1 MDGEPA
7 AAAARP
13 RTGLVLGAG
22 GVLGAAWM
30 TGALAALQQRL
41 PWPAGEFDVIVGTS
55 AGSVLAAALRCGL
68 TVDEIVAHQR
78 DGPTGALSV
87 LGSPDLGSS
96 ALPPWPRPGVGSP
109 RLLLAALRAPRQ
121 VHPWVIASACLPRG
135 RADHTAL
142 RTMVQDMLTLGDQ
155 RRRLAEECRSW
166 ADQLREPGDQ
176 RRDLAGVKWPR
187 LRGVYPA
194 KLRGAATR
202 RKAGLRGA
210 PDSVSPGSVAA
221 GSVSPGSVSPGY
233 GSLGN
238 GSSGGAAGLAAG
250 WGADERTWIVAVDY
264 DSGRR
269 VVFGRHEAPR
279 VPLPDAVVASCS
291 VPGWFRPAIVEGRRY
306 IDGGIRSATSAD
318 LLAQCDLDEVYVL
331 APMAS
336 LVIGPARTPLEA
348 AERLFRRLTTA
359 ALRRE
364 LSVLR
369 SAGTK
374 VTLLTPGPEDLDAMG
389 ANLMDPARRRTVF
402 ETSMRTSAECFGRG
416 DTGLGYVA

>member
-7 AAAARP
+7 VVAGRP

-30 TGALAALQQRL
+30 TGALAALQQRV

-87 LGSPDLGSS
+87 LGSPDLGTS

-135 RADHTAL
+135 RADHAAL
-142 RTMVQDMLTLGDQ
+142 RSMVQDMLTLGDQ
-155 RRRLAEECRSW
+155 RRRLAEEARSS
-166 ADQLREPGDQ
+166 ADHLRGPDDQ
-176 RRDLAGVKWPR
+176 RRGLADVKWPR
-187 LRGVYPA
+187 LRAVYPGM
-194 KLRGAATR
+194 LRGRAGR
-202 RKAGLRGA
+202 RKAGARGA
-210 PDSVSPGSVAA
+210 
-221 GSVSPGSVSPGY
+221 PGSVSAD
-233 GSLGN
+233 N
-238 GSSGGAAGLAAG
+238 GSAGGAAGLDAG
-250 WGADERTWIVAVDY
+250 WAADERTWIVAVDY
-264 DSGRR
+264 DSGQR

-291 VPGWFRPAIVEGRRY
+291 VPGWFRPAIIEGRRY
-306 IDGGIRSATSAD
+306 VDGGIRSATSAD

-348 AERLFRRLTTA
+348 AERLFRRLTTV

-402 ETSMRTSAECFGRG
+402 ETSMRTSLAVGQRF
-416 DTGLGYVA
+416 TVPA

>member
-1 MDGEPA
+1 
-7 AAAARP
+7 
-13 RTGLVLGAG
+13 
-22 GVLGAAWM
+22 
-30 TGALAALQQRL
+30 
-41 PWPAGEFDVIVGTS
+41 
-55 AGSVLAAALRCGL
+55 
-68 TVDEIVAHQR
+68 
-78 DGPTGALSV
+78 
-87 LGSPDLGSS
+87 
-96 ALPPWPRPGVGSP
+96 
-109 RLLLAALRAPRQ
+109 
-121 VHPWVIASACLPRG
+121 
-135 RADHTAL
+135 
-142 RTMVQDMLTLGDQ
+142 MVQDMLTLGDQ

-166 ADQLREPGDQ
+166 ADQLRGPDDQ
-176 RRDLAGVKWPR
+176 RRDLADVKWPR

-194 KLRGAATR
+194 MLRGRATR
-202 RKAGLRGA
+202 QKAGLRGA
-210 PDSVSPGSVAA
+210 P
-221 GSVSPGSVSPGY
+221 GSVSPGSVSPGSVSREN
-233 GSLGN
+233 GSLDN
-238 GSSGGAAGLAAG
+238 GSPGGAAG
-250 WGADERTWIVAVDY
+250 WGADECTWIVAVDY

-291 VPGWFRPAIVEGRRY
+291 VPGWFRPAIIEGRRY

-348 AERLFRRLTTA
+348 AERLFRRLTTV

-402 ETSMRTSAECFGRG
+402 ETSMRTSAACFGRG
-416 DTGLGYVA
+416 DTGLGDVA

>member
-1 MDGEPA
+1 
-7 AAAARP
+7 
-13 RTGLVLGAG
+13 
-22 GVLGAAWM
+22 
-30 TGALAALQQRL
+30 
-41 PWPAGEFDVIVGTS
+41 
-55 AGSVLAAALRCGL
+55 
-68 TVDEIVAHQR
+68 
-78 DGPTGALSV
+78 
-87 LGSPDLGSS
+87 
-96 ALPPWPRPGVGSP
+96 
-109 RLLLAALRAPRQ
+109 

-142 RTMVQDMLTLGDQ
+142 RTMVQDMLTLGEQ

-166 ADQLREPGDQ
+166 TDQLGGPGDE
-176 RRDLAGVKWPR
+176 RRDLADVKWPR
-187 LRGVYPA
+187 LRGWYPA
-194 KLRGAATR
+194 LLRGRATR
-202 RKAGLRGA
+202 RKAGLQGAPGGVAPGGVA
-210 PDSVSPGSVAA
+210 PDSVSLDNGPA
-221 GSVSPGSVSPGY
+221 
-233 GSLGN
+233 GN
-238 GSSGGAAGLAAG
+238 GSPGGAGGLAAG
-250 WGADERTWIVAVDY
+250 WAADERTWIVAVDY

-291 VPGWFRPAIVEGRRY
+291 VPGWFQPAIVEGRRY
-306 IDGGIRSATSAD
+306 VDGGIRSATSAD

-348 AERLFRRLTTA
+348 AERLFRRLTTV

-402 ETSMRTSAECFGRG
+402 ETSMRTSLAVGQRF
-416 DTGLGYVA
+416 TVPA